1 MALDWAIPR
10 FVRPGLADTLHHI
23 YHVSMPEPTPQ
34 THYWDPESD
43 SFKPKLSPP
52 PHNDAGRV
60 QRLTT
65 LSLLVALGATD
76 DEIPIVFQHIQNT
89 IIHDDPMEALDF
101 LRFAIDAV
109 RNP

>member
-1 MALDWAIPR
+1 MALDWAILR
-10 FVRPGLADTLHHI
+10 FVRPGLADTLHRI
-23 YHVSMPEPTPQ
+23 YHVSMP
-34 THYWDPESD
+34 DFVSD
-43 SFKPKLSPP
+43 

-60 QRLTT
+60 QRLAT

-76 DEIPIVFQHIQNT
+76 DEIPVVLRHIHST
-89 IIHDDPMEALDF
+89 RIHDDPMEALDF